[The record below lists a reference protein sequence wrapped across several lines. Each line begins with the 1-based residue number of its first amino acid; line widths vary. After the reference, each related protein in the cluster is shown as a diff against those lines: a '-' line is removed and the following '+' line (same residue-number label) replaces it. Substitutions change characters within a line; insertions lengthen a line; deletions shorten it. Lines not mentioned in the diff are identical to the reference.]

1 MKPLLALPLALSL
14 AACATAQHRPA
25 GFLTSYDGLTAKE
38 GTLRAAI
45 AQRSDEAALTSVR
58 RIVLAPTIL
67 MPDAKARI
75 GWLSDGEQKLLL
87 REVDAQLC
95 FEMSE
100 RYELVTERP
109 DASVRAAVTAVKPT
123 NAAGSVASAAAS
135 FFIPGP
141 IGVRV
146 PGSTGGIGGEVEMLS
161 PEGKQLAAMTWARTA
176 TPIGT
181 DNPSLSRVGDAL
193 QFIEAFADD
202 AAKTLSADEN
212 KSKPIPDPDPCAQ
225 YGPRIR
231 PEGWIAKFATG
242 LYVPEVSAA
251 KPAKPGEEAPK

>member
-1 MKPLLALPLALSL
+1 MKPFVALPLIVAL
-14 AACATAQHRPA
+14 AACATPHRPA
-25 GFLTSYDGLTAKE
+25 GFLTSYEGLTPRE
-38 GTLRAAI
+38 GTVRASI
-45 AQRSDEAALTSVR
+45 QERRDEAALAAVR
-58 RIVLAPTIL
+58 RVILAPTIL
-67 MPDAKARI
+67 LPDAKARL
-75 GWLSDGEQKLLL
+75 GWLTEGEQKLLL

-100 RYELVTERP
+100 RYELVKETP

-123 NAAGSVASAAAS
+123 NAAGSLVSAAGS

-146 PGSTGGIGGEVEMLS
+146 PGSTGGVAAEAEMLS
-161 PEGKQLAAMTWARTA
+161 LDGRQLAAMTWTRNA

-193 QFIEAFADD
+193 QFVEPFADD
-202 AAKTLSADEN
+202 AAKALSSKDA
-212 KSKPIPDPDPCAQ
+212 KSRPIPDPDPCAE

-231 PEGWIAKFATG
+231 PEGWITKFATG
-242 LYVPEVSAA
+242 LYIPETSAA
-251 KPAKPGEEAPK
+251 KPAKDEPAK